1 MSGHILRPYQ
11 WDAFTAGV
19 RDLRARRRAVLV
31 MATGAGKTVVFAAI
45 AEEWRQHGR
54 VLVLAH
60 REELLDQA
68 AAKIAATINLTTG
81 IEQAER
87 TIVGELPDVVIA
99 SVQTLQSARRRE
111 RFAPDAFDLVIVDE
125 AHHAPAQ
132 SYRTVLDYF
141 GGAARLGVTATPDR
155 ADGKPLSSI
164 LGNTVFR
171 YGIRRAVRDGYLVDI
186 RRVIERLDV
195 DLSRISVRAGDFD
208 AAELEAELTRA
219 PAVAAVADAVLKRA
233 GERPTVLFCA
243 GVLHSKAVAAALNER
258 APGSAAYASGAER
271 AGVAA
276 FTEGRVRFLANADL
290 TTEGFDHPPLSC
302 VALVRPT
309 KSNGRCTQQ
318 VGRGTRLSPETGK
331 TDLLVVEFVGHTSSG
346 QVSTVDVV
354 GCDMPATVRLAA
366 ENMLDRQP
374 SLSVLDA
381 LERAAAQAGGS
392 GAVTA
397 RSTRAIVDP
406 LAVILRLD
414 GMVLVPENVRANRA
428 TPAQQKILADNG
440 IHAAGLDVRQ
450 AAMLVAGIR
459 WRAARGRSSPA
470 QALELARL
478 GLDLEVT
485 AERATR
491 LLARHR
497 TA

>member
-1 MSGHILRPYQ
+1 MSGHVLRPYQ

-19 RDLRARRRAVLV
+19 RELRARRRAVLV

-68 AAKIAATINLTTG
+68 AAKIAATTNLTTG
-81 IEQAER
+81 IEQAAR
-87 TIVGELPDVVIA
+87 SVGATLPDVVIA
-99 SVQTLQSARRRE
+99 SVQTLCSTARRE

-141 GGAARLGVTATPDR
+141 GRAARLGVTATPDR
-155 ADGKPLSSI
+155 ADGKPLSSV

-186 RRVIERLDV
+186 RRVIERIDM
-195 DLSRISVRAGDFD
+195 DLSRLSERAGDWD
-208 AAELEAELTRA
+208 DAELERELLRLVA
-219 PAVAAVADAVLKRA
+219 PVRDAVIRHT
-233 GERPTVLFCA
+233 GNRPTVLFCA
-243 GVLHSKAVAAALNER
+243 GVMHSKALAAALNER
-258 APGSAAYASGAER
+258 APGSSVYASGKER
-271 AGVAA
+271 DGVAA
-276 FTEGRVRFLANADL
+276 FVGGQARYLCNSDL
-290 TTEGFDHPPLSC
+290 TTEGFDFPPLSC

-318 VGRGTRLSPETGK
+318 VGRGTRLSPETHK

-354 GCDMPATVRLAA
+354 GCDMPANVRLAA

-428 TPAQQKILADNG
+428 TPAQQRILADNG